1 MSLASLLAGQLRGG
15 SAFLR
20 GSPGEIEELFGSPAP
35 RLPDGLTGADGVER
49 LFVEVAPSLRE
60 GFSRWLGAAARG
72 IAAGEPGG
80 AATAATPLRDAEAA
94 YLERLAQCLR
104 DVHAADR
111 RQGLDNL
118 FWLAHSREIAEE
130 IERLCAGPA
139 AVPTLRYRLHP
150 LIAGL
155 LRRSE
160 TQSRA
165 AQSRS
170 QRLVLDFRVGEG
182 VSGALV
188 GAIIDDQLSLT
199 EADPRAFDP
208 ARVLVPRNPRF
219 RIGAA
224 AFAEIRDLLRAAA
237 ARALAGGRRPVLQ
250 ALAPADPADLPGAD
264 APPEAWDRWVYA
276 DPVREALLRDPD
288 GALAA
293 LHGSRALRQETAP
306 GTTLGELLED
316 FAEVTRCLRRAEAIW
331 LLRRAL
337 AVESRGLDRPET
349 RELFQE
355 GSLFRFGCPSA
366 IQSGVRTAT
375 ILFADIRGFTRAS
388 EGPVSEGEL
397 AQELYEIFD
406 PAAFIVRRF
415 GGSVDAYLGDGF
427 MATFAG
433 SAPAAENALAAV
445 RTAVALQQVIG
456 RLRRQGRTNFR
467 IGISLHCGRVS
478 VARFFR
484 DERTVQTTYIGR
496 QVNVAGRLSS
506 SAGDPASVAGGPG
519 ARCVGD
525 VAVDG
530 SGNLVN
536 HGIAV
541 SGALLA
547 ALAPLVVGEP
557 FREGGV
563 EGTRWYDPEL
573 CLWLHFG
580 YAGDAR
586 FRGLEATVPVYGLV
600 AAPPAPATGA

>member
-139 AVPTLRYRLHP
+139 AVPALRYRLHP

-224 AFAEIRDLLRAAA
+224 AFADVGRAW
-237 ARALAGGRRPVLQ
+237 GGDNTNTGNPGWL
-250 ALAPADPADLPGAD
+250 ADLGFG
-264 APPEAWDRWVYA
+264 
-276 DPVREALLRDPD
+276 LR
-288 GALAA
+288 
-293 LHGSRALRQETAP
+293 
-306 GTTLGELLED
+306 
-316 FAEVTRCLRRAEAIW
+316 I
-331 LLRRAL
+331 
-337 AVESRGLDRPET
+337 
-349 RELFQE
+349 
-355 GSLFRFGCPSA
+355 
-366 IQSGVRTAT
+366 
-375 ILFADIRGFTRAS
+375 
-388 EGPVSEGEL
+388 
-397 AQELYEIFD
+397 
-406 PAAFIVRRF
+406 
-415 GGSVDAYLGDGF
+415 
-427 MATFAG
+427 
-433 SAPAAENALAAV
+433 
-445 RTAVALQQVIG
+445 
-456 RLRRQGRTNFR
+456 
-467 IGISLHCGRVS
+467 VS
-478 VARFFR
+478 VRSSFGNVLHLDIAMPLNTTPEIQR
-484 DERTVQTTYIGR
+484 VQFLVTTKT
-496 QVNVAGRLSS
+496 S
-506 SAGDPASVAGGPG
+506 
-519 ARCVGD
+519 
-525 VAVDG
+525 
-530 SGNLVN
+530 
-536 HGIAV
+536 
-541 SGALLA
+541 
-547 ALAPLVVGEP
+547 
-557 FREGGV
+557 F
-563 EGTRWYDPEL
+563 
-573 CLWLHFG
+573 
-580 YAGDAR
+580 
-586 FRGLEATVPVYGLV
+586 
-600 AAPPAPATGA
+600 